1 MAALQWSGLIM
12 AIWTVPASAGGLQDI
27 VDSIAGSELI
37 FKRSTSNV
45 PFFPVAFLNTTHYG
59 DTEVRDPSAGGRTF
73 SYQQTAVSQAA
84 ALPFL
89 ISPRDLVAV
98 GEWIS
103 WSRFDANASQR
114 DSFDVVSVGIPV
126 GWMRQVDDAWQTAA
140 FAMPLGHKSSLSNSS
155 WRWEYMAGAFAR
167 YVQNDDLWWVFG
179 AFADV
184 GPDEDIYLPYFGAA
198 WAITEQW
205 EISAIL
211 PWPTVSYA
219 PSRDTLFQFGAT
231 PSGSSW
237 SVRQATGDVYFNL
250 DAWDLGLSAERRVSG
265 NLWARVQVGVGGLRG
280 LRIAGGAWESPDFDI
295 GTSPFIS
302 VGINYR
308 PALLQ

>member
-1 MAALQWSGLIM
+1 MVTA
-12 AIWTVPASAGGLQDI
+12 WTTSVAAGGVRGVI
-27 VDSIAGSELI
+27 DSIADSELV

-45 PFFPVAFLNTTHYG
+45 PFLPVAFLNTSYYG
-59 DTEVRDPSAGGRTF
+59 DTEVRDPIAGGRTF
-73 SYQQTAVSQAA
+73 SYNQTAVSQAA

-89 ISPRDLVAV
+89 TSPRDLIAA

-114 DSFDVVSVGIPV
+114 ESFDVVSAGIPV
-126 GWMRQVDDAWQTAA
+126 GWMRQIDDAWQTAA
-140 FAMPLGHKSSLSNSS
+140 FAMPLAHKSSLSNSS

-167 YVQNDDLWWVFG
+167 YVHDDELWWVFG
-179 AFADV
+179 AFADI
-184 GPDEDIYLPYFGAA
+184 GPDEDVYLPYIGAA
-198 WAITEQW
+198 WAITDQW
-205 EISAIL
+205 EISAIM

-219 PSRDTLFQFGAT
+219 PSKDSLFQLGAS

-237 SVRQATGDVYFNL
+237 SVRQATGDLYFDL

-265 NLWARVQVGVGGLRG
+265 NLWARMQVGIGGLRG

-295 GTSPFIS
+295 GTAPFIS

-308 PALLQ
+308 PSLLQ